1 MKYCHSCDRNYSDT
15 YIRKHYRS
23 DNHLNKTFEFKY
35 VEKHKN
41 ILVKDIDS
49 VFLSCLKNICENLNF
64 FSYAKLITE
73 NTKVVSNTI
82 KM

>member
-35 VEKHKN
+35 VEKHK
-41 ILVKDIDS
+41 KHT
-49 VFLSCLKNICENLNF
+49 C
-64 FSYAKLITE
+64 
-73 NTKVVSNTI
+73 
-82 KM
+82 